1 MGFFDKALKKVQDV
15 GENIAASANNVKTVV
30 ETSVQDTMEITGLK
44 RQIRELEKEMDAQY
58 LQIGKKYAEFVADM
72 DDAEPETAE
81 NEAAEATES
90 SEVIDEVKE
99 EAIDEVKAED
109 VAETVDEA
117 KEEAA
122 DETIDEVK
130 AEDTAETIDEEK
142 EVSEEPAEDKVAE
155 ESDEDEEPVFDV
167 SDFLTIIKQDQAKKK
182 ELENQLAEV
191 EKRALIYRTNSEF
204 RHIFSELLGNK
215 PHEVLYILRFSLETF
230 AKFRILCSNSHRTG
244 IQITYAHHHTAKR
257 YKRSC
262 RKSEFFRSQKCRDR
276 HISSAHQFSV
286 CFDLHT
292 FTQSVLDQC
301 LMSLSQTKFP
311 RKSRIVDGTFRS
323 STGTAVVTGN
333 QNYLCSC
340 FCHTCCYGSDACF

>member
-81 NEAAEATES
+81 NEAAEAETTEAETTEATEP
-90 SEVIDEVKE
+90 SEVIDEVKAE
-99 EAIDEVKAED
+99 AAAEAIDEVKAED

-130 AEDTAETIDEEK
+130 AEDTVETINEEK
-142 EVSEEPAEDKVAE
+142 EVSKEPAEDKVAE

-191 EKRALIYRTNSEF
+191 EKRAKQNT
-204 RHIFSELLGNK
+204 LLREKTKAEESFEQEKG
-215 PHEVLYILRFSLETF
+215 
-230 AKFRILCSNSHRTG
+230 
-244 IQITYAHHHTAKR
+244 
-257 YKRSC
+257 
-262 RKSEFFRSQKCRDR
+262 
-276 HISSAHQFSV
+276 
-286 CFDLHT
+286 
-292 FTQSVLDQC
+292 VLDKALAMEIISKEEYEQK
-301 LMSLSQTKFP
+301 LNIAKKKVENFEEIKKIEQQFEMGIITKEE
-311 RKSRIVDGTFRS
+311 KDEKIN
-323 STGTAVVTGN
+323 AILN
-333 QNYLCSC
+333 
-340 FCHTCCYGSDACF
+340 A

>member
-81 NEAAEATES
+81 NEAAEAETAEATEP

-99 EAIDEVKAED
+99 EAIDEVKAEAA
-109 VAETVDEA
+109 AETVDEA

-191 EKRALIYRTNSEF
+191 EKRAKQNT
-204 RHIFSELLGNK
+204 LLREKTKAEESFEQEKG
-215 PHEVLYILRFSLETF
+215 
-230 AKFRILCSNSHRTG
+230 
-244 IQITYAHHHTAKR
+244 
-257 YKRSC
+257 
-262 RKSEFFRSQKCRDR
+262 
-276 HISSAHQFSV
+276 
-286 CFDLHT
+286 
-292 FTQSVLDQC
+292 VLDKALAMEIISKEEYEQK
-301 LMSLSQTKFP
+301 LNIARKKVENFEEIKKIEQQFEMGIITKEE
-311 RKSRIVDGTFRS
+311 KDEKIN
-323 STGTAVVTGN
+323 AILN
-333 QNYLCSC
+333 
-340 FCHTCCYGSDACF
+340 A

>member
-81 NEAAEATES
+81 NEAAEAETTEATES

-99 EAIDEVKAED
+99 EAIDEVKAEAA
-109 VAETVDEA
+109 AETVDEA

-142 EVSEEPAEDKVAE
+142 EVSEEPAEDKVTE

-191 EKRALIYRTNSEF
+191 EKRAKQNT
-204 RHIFSELLGNK
+204 LLREKTKAEESFEQEKG
-215 PHEVLYILRFSLETF
+215 
-230 AKFRILCSNSHRTG
+230 
-244 IQITYAHHHTAKR
+244 
-257 YKRSC
+257 
-262 RKSEFFRSQKCRDR
+262 
-276 HISSAHQFSV
+276 
-286 CFDLHT
+286 
-292 FTQSVLDQC
+292 VLDKALAMEIISKEEYEQK
-301 LMSLSQTKFP
+301 LNIARKKVENFEEIKKIEQQFEMGIITKEE
-311 RKSRIVDGTFRS
+311 KDEKIN
-323 STGTAVVTGN
+323 AILN
-333 QNYLCSC
+333 
-340 FCHTCCYGSDACF
+340 A

>member
-81 NEAAEATES
+81 NEAAEAETTEATES

-99 EAIDEVKAED
+99 EAIDEVKAEAA
-109 VAETVDEA
+109 AETVDEA
-117 KEEAA
+117 KEEEAA
-122 DETIDEVK
+122 ETIDEVK

-191 EKRALIYRTNSEF
+191 EKRAKQNT
-204 RHIFSELLGNK
+204 LLREKTKAEESFEQEKG
-215 PHEVLYILRFSLETF
+215 
-230 AKFRILCSNSHRTG
+230 
-244 IQITYAHHHTAKR
+244 
-257 YKRSC
+257 
-262 RKSEFFRSQKCRDR
+262 
-276 HISSAHQFSV
+276 
-286 CFDLHT
+286 
-292 FTQSVLDQC
+292 VLDKALAMEIISKEEYEQKRNIAKKKVENFEEIKKIEQQFE
-301 LMSLSQTKFP
+301 MGIITKEE
-311 RKSRIVDGTFRS
+311 KDEKIN
-323 STGTAVVTGN
+323 AILN
-333 QNYLCSC
+333 
-340 FCHTCCYGSDACF
+340 A

>member
-81 NEAAEATES
+81 NEAAEAETTEATES

-99 EAIDEVKAED
+99 EAIDEVKAEAA
-109 VAETVDEA
+109 AETVDEA

-122 DETIDEVK
+122 AETIDEVK

-142 EVSEEPAEDKVAE
+142 EVSKEPAEDKVAE

-191 EKRALIYRTNSEF
+191 EKRAKQNT
-204 RHIFSELLGNK
+204 LLREKTKAEESFEQEKG
-215 PHEVLYILRFSLETF
+215 
-230 AKFRILCSNSHRTG
+230 
-244 IQITYAHHHTAKR
+244 
-257 YKRSC
+257 
-262 RKSEFFRSQKCRDR
+262 
-276 HISSAHQFSV
+276 
-286 CFDLHT
+286 
-292 FTQSVLDQC
+292 VLDKALAMEIISKEEYEQK
-301 LMSLSQTKFP
+301 LNIARKKVENFEEIKKIEQQFEMGIITKEE
-311 RKSRIVDGTFRS
+311 KDEKIN
-323 STGTAVVTGN
+323 AILN
-333 QNYLCSC
+333 
-340 FCHTCCYGSDACF
+340 A

>member
-90 SEVIDEVKE
+90 SEVIDEVKAE
-99 EAIDEVKAED
+99 AAAEAIDEVKAE
-109 VAETVDEA
+109 AADEA
-117 KEEAA
+117 AEATESSEVIDEVKAEAA
-122 DETIDEVK
+122 AETIDEVK

-142 EVSEEPAEDKVAE
+142 EASEEPAEDKVAE

-191 EKRALIYRTNSEF
+191 EKRAKQNT
-204 RHIFSELLGNK
+204 LLREKTKAEESFEQEKG
-215 PHEVLYILRFSLETF
+215 
-230 AKFRILCSNSHRTG
+230 
-244 IQITYAHHHTAKR
+244 
-257 YKRSC
+257 
-262 RKSEFFRSQKCRDR
+262 
-276 HISSAHQFSV
+276 
-286 CFDLHT
+286 
-292 FTQSVLDQC
+292 VLDKALAMEIISKEEYEQK
-301 LMSLSQTKFP
+301 LNIARKKVENFEEIKKIEQQFEMGIITKEE
-311 RKSRIVDGTFRS
+311 KDEKIN
-323 STGTAVVTGN
+323 AILN
-333 QNYLCSC
+333 
-340 FCHTCCYGSDACF
+340 A

>member
-81 NEAAEATES
+81 NEAAEAETTEAETTEATES

-99 EAIDEVKAED
+99 EAIDEVKAEAA
-109 VAETVDEA
+109 AETVDEA

-122 DETIDEVK
+122 AETIDEVK

-142 EVSEEPAEDKVAE
+142 EVSKEPAEDKVAE

-191 EKRALIYRTNSEF
+191 EKRAKQNTLLREKTKAEESFEQEKGVLDKALAMEIISKEEYEQKLNIAKKKVENIEEHHMHSE
-204 RHIFSELLGNK
+204 HYYIKQEDVDKINK
-215 PHEVLYILRFSLETF
+215 
-230 AKFRILCSNSHRTG
+230 
-244 IQITYAHHHTAKR
+244 AKR
-257 YKRSC
+257 
-262 RKSEFFRSQKCRDR
+262 EG
-276 HISSAHQFSV
+276 H
-286 CFDLHT
+286 
-292 FTQSVLDQC
+292 
-301 LMSLSQTKFP
+301 SL
-311 RKSRIVDGTFRS
+311 
-323 STGTAVVTGN
+323 
-333 QNYLCSC
+333 
-340 FCHTCCYGSDACF
+340 

>member
-72 DDAEPETAE
+72 DDAEPETVE

-99 EAIDEVKAED
+99 EAIDEVKAEAAD
-109 VAETVDEA
+109 ETVDEA

-122 DETIDEVK
+122 
-130 AEDTAETIDEEK
+130 
-142 EVSEEPAEDKVAE
+142 
-155 ESDEDEEPVFDV
+155 DEDEEPVFDV

-191 EKRALIYRTNSEF
+191 EKRAKQNT
-204 RHIFSELLGNK
+204 LLREKTKAEESFEQEKG
-215 PHEVLYILRFSLETF
+215 
-230 AKFRILCSNSHRTG
+230 
-244 IQITYAHHHTAKR
+244 
-257 YKRSC
+257 
-262 RKSEFFRSQKCRDR
+262 
-276 HISSAHQFSV
+276 
-286 CFDLHT
+286 
-292 FTQSVLDQC
+292 VLDKALAMEIISKEEYEQK
-301 LMSLSQTKFP
+301 LNIARKKVENFEEIKKIEQQFEMGIITKEE
-311 RKSRIVDGTFRS
+311 KDEKIN
-323 STGTAVVTGN
+323 AILN
-333 QNYLCSC
+333 
-340 FCHTCCYGSDACF
+340 A

>member
-81 NEAAEATES
+81 NEAAEAETTEATES

-99 EAIDEVKAED
+99 EAIDEVKAEAA
-109 VAETVDEA
+109 AEKVDEA

-122 DETIDEVK
+122 NEIIDEVK

-142 EVSEEPAEDKVAE
+142 EVSEEPTEDKVAE

-191 EKRALIYRTNSEF
+191 EKRAKQNT
-204 RHIFSELLGNK
+204 LLREKTKAEESFEQEKG
-215 PHEVLYILRFSLETF
+215 
-230 AKFRILCSNSHRTG
+230 
-244 IQITYAHHHTAKR
+244 
-257 YKRSC
+257 
-262 RKSEFFRSQKCRDR
+262 
-276 HISSAHQFSV
+276 
-286 CFDLHT
+286 
-292 FTQSVLDQC
+292 VLDKALAMEIISKEEYEQK
-301 LMSLSQTKFP
+301 LNIARKKVENFEEIKKIEQQFEMGIITKEE
-311 RKSRIVDGTFRS
+311 KDEKIN
-323 STGTAVVTGN
+323 AILN
-333 QNYLCSC
+333 
-340 FCHTCCYGSDACF
+340 A

>member
-90 SEVIDEVKE
+90 SEVIDEVKAE
-99 EAIDEVKAED
+99 AATEAIDEVKAED

-122 DETIDEVK
+122 AETIDEVK

-191 EKRALIYRTNSEF
+191 EKRAKQNT
-204 RHIFSELLGNK
+204 LLREKTKAEESFEQEKG
-215 PHEVLYILRFSLETF
+215 
-230 AKFRILCSNSHRTG
+230 
-244 IQITYAHHHTAKR
+244 
-257 YKRSC
+257 
-262 RKSEFFRSQKCRDR
+262 
-276 HISSAHQFSV
+276 
-286 CFDLHT
+286 
-292 FTQSVLDQC
+292 VLDKALAMEIISKEEYEQK
-301 LMSLSQTKFP
+301 LNIARKKVENFEEIKKIEQQFEMGIITKEE
-311 RKSRIVDGTFRS
+311 KDEKIN
-323 STGTAVVTGN
+323 AILN
-333 QNYLCSC
+333 
-340 FCHTCCYGSDACF
+340 A

>member
-81 NEAAEATES
+81 NEAAEAETTEATES

-122 DETIDEVK
+122 AETIDEVK

-191 EKRALIYRTNSEF
+191 EKRAKQNT
-204 RHIFSELLGNK
+204 LLREKTKAEESFEQEKG
-215 PHEVLYILRFSLETF
+215 
-230 AKFRILCSNSHRTG
+230 
-244 IQITYAHHHTAKR
+244 
-257 YKRSC
+257 
-262 RKSEFFRSQKCRDR
+262 
-276 HISSAHQFSV
+276 
-286 CFDLHT
+286 
-292 FTQSVLDQC
+292 VLDKALAMEIISKEEYEQK
-301 LMSLSQTKFP
+301 LNIARKKVESFEEIKKIEQQFEMGIITKEE
-311 RKSRIVDGTFRS
+311 KDEKIN
-323 STGTAVVTGN
+323 AILN
-333 QNYLCSC
+333 
-340 FCHTCCYGSDACF
+340 A

>member
-122 DETIDEVK
+122 DETINEVK

-142 EVSEEPAEDKVAE
+142 EVSKDYIIKGFKHFTQLATEYFQGHSDCNAARKRMRDTIDANLQLKAELTAASYTEHTTLLSPKMQQIIWAHWGPPIISLSE
-155 ESDEDEEPVFDV
+155 NHANESD
-167 SDFLTIIKQDQAKKK
+167 
-182 ELENQLAEV
+182 N
-191 EKRALIYRTNSEF
+191 KR
-204 RHIFSELLGNK
+204 
-215 PHEVLYILRFSLETF
+215 V
-230 AKFRILCSNSHRTG
+230 
-244 IQITYAHHHTAKR
+244 
-257 YKRSC
+257 
-262 RKSEFFRSQKCRDR
+262 
-276 HISSAHQFSV
+276 
-286 CFDLHT
+286 
-292 FTQSVLDQC
+292 
-301 LMSLSQTKFP
+301 
-311 RKSRIVDGTFRS
+311 
-323 STGTAVVTGN
+323 
-333 QNYLCSC
+333 
-340 FCHTCCYGSDACF
+340 

>member
-81 NEAAEATES
+81 NEAAEAETTEATES

-109 VAETVDEA
+109 VAETV
-117 KEEAA
+117 
-122 DETIDEVK
+122 
-130 AEDTAETIDEEK
+130 DEEK

-191 EKRALIYRTNSEF
+191 EKRAKQNT
-204 RHIFSELLGNK
+204 LLREKTKAEESFEQEKG
-215 PHEVLYILRFSLETF
+215 
-230 AKFRILCSNSHRTG
+230 
-244 IQITYAHHHTAKR
+244 
-257 YKRSC
+257 
-262 RKSEFFRSQKCRDR
+262 
-276 HISSAHQFSV
+276 
-286 CFDLHT
+286 
-292 FTQSVLDQC
+292 VLDKALAMEIISKEEYEQK
-301 LMSLSQTKFP
+301 LNIARKKVENFEEIKKIEQQFEMGIITKEE
-311 RKSRIVDGTFRS
+311 KDEKIN
-323 STGTAVVTGN
+323 AILN
-333 QNYLCSC
+333 
-340 FCHTCCYGSDACF
+340 A

>member
-81 NEAAEATES
+81 NEAAEAETTEATEP

-99 EAIDEVKAED
+99 EAIDEVKAEAA
-109 VAETVDEA
+109 AETVDEA

-191 EKRALIYRTNSEF
+191 EKRAKQNT
-204 RHIFSELLGNK
+204 LLREK
-215 PHEVLYILRFSLETF
+215 TKAEESFEQE
-230 AKFRILCSNSHRTG
+230 K
-244 IQITYAHHHTAKR
+244 
-257 YKRSC
+257 
-262 RKSEFFRSQKCRDR
+262 
-276 HISSAHQFSV
+276 
-286 CFDLHT
+286 
-292 FTQSVLDQC
+292 SVLDKALAMEIISKEEYEQK
-301 LMSLSQTKFP
+301 LNIARKKVENFEEIKKIEQQFEMGIITKEE
-311 RKSRIVDGTFRS
+311 KDEKIN
-323 STGTAVVTGN
+323 AILN
-333 QNYLCSC
+333 
-340 FCHTCCYGSDACF
+340 A

>member
-81 NEAAEATES
+81 NEAAEAETTEATES

-99 EAIDEVKAED
+99 EAIDEVKAEAA
-109 VAETVDEA
+109 AETVDEA

-191 EKRALIYRTNSEF
+191 EKRAKQNT
-204 RHIFSELLGNK
+204 LLREKTKAEESFEQEKG
-215 PHEVLYILRFSLETF
+215 
-230 AKFRILCSNSHRTG
+230 
-244 IQITYAHHHTAKR
+244 
-257 YKRSC
+257 
-262 RKSEFFRSQKCRDR
+262 
-276 HISSAHQFSV
+276 
-286 CFDLHT
+286 
-292 FTQSVLDQC
+292 VLDKALAMEIISKEEYEQK
-301 LMSLSQTKFP
+301 LNIARKKVENFEESKKIEQQFEMGIITKEE
-311 RKSRIVDGTFRS
+311 KDEKIN
-323 STGTAVVTGN
+323 AILN
-333 QNYLCSC
+333 
-340 FCHTCCYGSDACF
+340 A

>member
-72 DDAEPETAE
+72 DDVEPETAE
-81 NEAAEATES
+81 NEAAEAETTEATES

-99 EAIDEVKAED
+99 EAIDEVKAEAA
-109 VAETVDEA
+109 AETVDEA

-122 DETIDEVK
+122 AETIDEVK

-191 EKRALIYRTNSEF
+191 EKRAKQNT
-204 RHIFSELLGNK
+204 LLREKTKAEESFEQEKG
-215 PHEVLYILRFSLETF
+215 
-230 AKFRILCSNSHRTG
+230 
-244 IQITYAHHHTAKR
+244 
-257 YKRSC
+257 
-262 RKSEFFRSQKCRDR
+262 
-276 HISSAHQFSV
+276 
-286 CFDLHT
+286 
-292 FTQSVLDQC
+292 VLDKALAMEIISKEEYEQK
-301 LMSLSQTKFP
+301 LNIAKKKVENFEEIKKIEQQFEMGIITKEE
-311 RKSRIVDGTFRS
+311 KDEKIN
-323 STGTAVVTGN
+323 AILN
-333 QNYLCSC
+333 
-340 FCHTCCYGSDACF
+340 A

>member
-90 SEVIDEVKE
+90 SEVIDEVKAE
-99 EAIDEVKAED
+99 AAAEAIDEVKAED

-130 AEDTAETIDEEK
+130 AEDTAETINEEK
-142 EVSEEPAEDKVAE
+142 EASEESAEDKVAE

-191 EKRALIYRTNSEF
+191 EKRAKQNT
-204 RHIFSELLGNK
+204 LLREKTKAEESFEQEKG
-215 PHEVLYILRFSLETF
+215 
-230 AKFRILCSNSHRTG
+230 
-244 IQITYAHHHTAKR
+244 
-257 YKRSC
+257 
-262 RKSEFFRSQKCRDR
+262 
-276 HISSAHQFSV
+276 
-286 CFDLHT
+286 
-292 FTQSVLDQC
+292 VLDKALAMEIISKEEYEQK
-301 LMSLSQTKFP
+301 LNIARKKVENFEEIKKIEQQFEMGIITKEE
-311 RKSRIVDGTFRS
+311 KDEKIN
-323 STGTAVVTGN
+323 AILN
-333 QNYLCSC
+333 
-340 FCHTCCYGSDACF
+340 A

>member
-81 NEAAEATES
+81 NEAAEAETTEAETTEATES

-99 EAIDEVKAED
+99 EAIDEVKAEAA
-109 VAETVDEA
+109 AETVDEA

-122 DETIDEVK
+122 AETIDEVK

-142 EVSEEPAEDKVAE
+142 EVSKEPAEDKVAE

-191 EKRALIYRTNSEF
+191 EKRAKQNT
-204 RHIFSELLGNK
+204 LLCEKTKAEESFEQEKG
-215 PHEVLYILRFSLETF
+215 
-230 AKFRILCSNSHRTG
+230 
-244 IQITYAHHHTAKR
+244 
-257 YKRSC
+257 
-262 RKSEFFRSQKCRDR
+262 
-276 HISSAHQFSV
+276 
-286 CFDLHT
+286 
-292 FTQSVLDQC
+292 VLDKALAMEIISKEEYEQK
-301 LMSLSQTKFP
+301 LNIARKKVENFEEIKKIEQQFEMGIITKEE
-311 RKSRIVDGTFRS
+311 KDEKIN
-323 STGTAVVTGN
+323 AILN
-333 QNYLCSC
+333 
-340 FCHTCCYGSDACF
+340 A

>member
-81 NEAAEATES
+81 NEAAEAETTEATES
-90 SEVIDEVKE
+90 SEVNDEVKE
-99 EAIDEVKAED
+99 EAIDEVKAEAA
-109 VAETVDEA
+109 AETVDEA

-191 EKRALIYRTNSEF
+191 EKRAKQNT
-204 RHIFSELLGNK
+204 LLREKTKAEESFEQEKG
-215 PHEVLYILRFSLETF
+215 
-230 AKFRILCSNSHRTG
+230 
-244 IQITYAHHHTAKR
+244 
-257 YKRSC
+257 
-262 RKSEFFRSQKCRDR
+262 
-276 HISSAHQFSV
+276 
-286 CFDLHT
+286 
-292 FTQSVLDQC
+292 VLDKALAMEIISKEEYEQK
-301 LMSLSQTKFP
+301 LNIARKKVENFEEIKKIEQQFEMGIITKEE
-311 RKSRIVDGTFRS
+311 KDEKIN
-323 STGTAVVTGN
+323 AILN
-333 QNYLCSC
+333 
-340 FCHTCCYGSDACF
+340 A

>member
-81 NEAAEATES
+81 NEAAEAEITEATES

-99 EAIDEVKAED
+99 EAIDEVKAEAA
-109 VAETVDEA
+109 AETVDEA

-142 EVSEEPAEDKVAE
+142 EVSEEP
-155 ESDEDEEPVFDV
+155 VFDV

-191 EKRALIYRTNSEF
+191 EKRAKQNT
-204 RHIFSELLGNK
+204 LLREKTKAEESFEQEKG
-215 PHEVLYILRFSLETF
+215 
-230 AKFRILCSNSHRTG
+230 
-244 IQITYAHHHTAKR
+244 
-257 YKRSC
+257 
-262 RKSEFFRSQKCRDR
+262 
-276 HISSAHQFSV
+276 
-286 CFDLHT
+286 
-292 FTQSVLDQC
+292 VLDKALAMEIISKEEYEQK
-301 LMSLSQTKFP
+301 LNIARKKVENFEEIKKIEQQFEMGIITKEE
-311 RKSRIVDGTFRS
+311 KDEKIN
-323 STGTAVVTGN
+323 AILN
-333 QNYLCSC
+333 
-340 FCHTCCYGSDACF
+340 A

>member
-81 NEAAEATES
+81 NETTEATES

-99 EAIDEVKAED
+99 EAIDEVKAEA
-109 VAETVDEA
+109 AETVDEA

-122 DETIDEVK
+122 DETSDEVK

-191 EKRALIYRTNSEF
+191 EKRAKQNT
-204 RHIFSELLGNK
+204 LLREKTKAEESFEQEKG
-215 PHEVLYILRFSLETF
+215 
-230 AKFRILCSNSHRTG
+230 
-244 IQITYAHHHTAKR
+244 
-257 YKRSC
+257 
-262 RKSEFFRSQKCRDR
+262 
-276 HISSAHQFSV
+276 
-286 CFDLHT
+286 
-292 FTQSVLDQC
+292 VLDKALAMEIISKEEYEQK
-301 LMSLSQTKFP
+301 LNIARKKVENFEEIKKIEQQFEMGIITKEEKDEKINAILNP
-311 RKSRIVDGTFRS
+311 
-323 STGTAVVTGN
+323 
-333 QNYLCSC
+333 
-340 FCHTCCYGSDACF
+340 

>member
-81 NEAAEATES
+81 NEAAEAETTEATES

-99 EAIDEVKAED
+99 EAIDEVKAEAA
-109 VAETVDEA
+109 AETVDEA

-130 AEDTAETIDEEK
+130 AEDTAETIDEET
-142 EVSEEPAEDKVAE
+142 EVSEEPAEAKVAE

-191 EKRALIYRTNSEF
+191 EKRAKQNT
-204 RHIFSELLGNK
+204 LLREKTKAEESFEQEKG
-215 PHEVLYILRFSLETF
+215 
-230 AKFRILCSNSHRTG
+230 
-244 IQITYAHHHTAKR
+244 
-257 YKRSC
+257 
-262 RKSEFFRSQKCRDR
+262 
-276 HISSAHQFSV
+276 
-286 CFDLHT
+286 
-292 FTQSVLDQC
+292 VLDKALAMEIISKEEYEQK
-301 LMSLSQTKFP
+301 LNIARKKVENFEEIKKIEQQFEMGIITKEE
-311 RKSRIVDGTFRS
+311 KDEKIN
-323 STGTAVVTGN
+323 AILN
-333 QNYLCSC
+333 
-340 FCHTCCYGSDACF
+340 A

>member
-15 GENIAASANNVKTVV
+15 GENIAASASNVKTVV

-90 SEVIDEVKE
+90 SEVIDEVKAE
-99 EAIDEVKAED
+99 AAAEAIDEVKAED

-130 AEDTAETIDEEK
+130 AEDTVETIDEEK
-142 EVSEEPAEDKVAE
+142 EVSKEPAEDKVAE

-191 EKRALIYRTNSEF
+191 EKRAKQNT
-204 RHIFSELLGNK
+204 LLREKTKAEESFEQEKG
-215 PHEVLYILRFSLETF
+215 
-230 AKFRILCSNSHRTG
+230 
-244 IQITYAHHHTAKR
+244 
-257 YKRSC
+257 
-262 RKSEFFRSQKCRDR
+262 
-276 HISSAHQFSV
+276 
-286 CFDLHT
+286 
-292 FTQSVLDQC
+292 VLDKALAMEIISKEEYEQK
-301 LMSLSQTKFP
+301 LNIAKKKVENFEEIKKIEQQFEMGIITKEE
-311 RKSRIVDGTFRS
+311 KDEKIN
-323 STGTAVVTGN
+323 AILN
-333 QNYLCSC
+333 
-340 FCHTCCYGSDACF
+340 A

>member
-90 SEVIDEVKE
+90 SEVIDEVKAE
-99 EAIDEVKAED
+99 AAAEAIDEVKAEAAD
-109 VAETVDEA
+109 ETVDEA

-122 DETIDEVK
+122 AETIDEVK

-191 EKRALIYRTNSEF
+191 EKRAKQNT
-204 RHIFSELLGNK
+204 LLREKTKAEESFEQEKG
-215 PHEVLYILRFSLETF
+215 
-230 AKFRILCSNSHRTG
+230 
-244 IQITYAHHHTAKR
+244 
-257 YKRSC
+257 
-262 RKSEFFRSQKCRDR
+262 
-276 HISSAHQFSV
+276 
-286 CFDLHT
+286 
-292 FTQSVLDQC
+292 VLDKALAMEIISKEEYEQK
-301 LMSLSQTKFP
+301 LNIAKKKVENFEEIKKIEQQFEMGIITKEE
-311 RKSRIVDGTFRS
+311 KDEKIN
-323 STGTAVVTGN
+323 AILN
-333 QNYLCSC
+333 
-340 FCHTCCYGSDACF
+340 A

>member
-81 NEAAEATES
+81 NEAAEAETTEAETTEATEP

-99 EAIDEVKAED
+99 EAIDEVKAEAA
-109 VAETVDEA
+109 AETVDEA

-191 EKRALIYRTNSEF
+191 EKRAKQNT
-204 RHIFSELLGNK
+204 LLREKTKAEESFEQEKG
-215 PHEVLYILRFSLETF
+215 
-230 AKFRILCSNSHRTG
+230 
-244 IQITYAHHHTAKR
+244 
-257 YKRSC
+257 
-262 RKSEFFRSQKCRDR
+262 
-276 HISSAHQFSV
+276 
-286 CFDLHT
+286 
-292 FTQSVLDQC
+292 VLDKALAMEIISKEEYEQK
-301 LMSLSQTKFP
+301 LNIARKKVENFEEIKKIEQQFEMGIITKEE
-311 RKSRIVDGTFRS
+311 KDEKIN
-323 STGTAVVTGN
+323 AILN
-333 QNYLCSC
+333 
-340 FCHTCCYGSDACF
+340 A

>member
-1 MGFFDKALKKVQDV
+1 MRFFDKALKKVQDV

-99 EAIDEVKAED
+99 EAIDEVKAEAAD
-109 VAETVDEA
+109 ETVDEA

-122 DETIDEVK
+122 
-130 AEDTAETIDEEK
+130 
-142 EVSEEPAEDKVAE
+142 
-155 ESDEDEEPVFDV
+155 DEDEEPVFDV

-191 EKRALIYRTNSEF
+191 EKRAKQNT
-204 RHIFSELLGNK
+204 LLREKTKAEESFEQEKG
-215 PHEVLYILRFSLETF
+215 
-230 AKFRILCSNSHRTG
+230 
-244 IQITYAHHHTAKR
+244 
-257 YKRSC
+257 
-262 RKSEFFRSQKCRDR
+262 
-276 HISSAHQFSV
+276 
-286 CFDLHT
+286 
-292 FTQSVLDQC
+292 VLDKALAMEIISKEEYEQK
-301 LMSLSQTKFP
+301 LNIARKKVENFEEIKKIEQQFEMGIITKEE
-311 RKSRIVDGTFRS
+311 KDEKIN
-323 STGTAVVTGN
+323 AILN
-333 QNYLCSC
+333 
-340 FCHTCCYGSDACF
+340 A

>member
-81 NEAAEATES
+81 NEAAEAETTEATES
-90 SEVIDEVKE
+90 SEVIDEVKAE
-99 EAIDEVKAED
+99 AAEAIDEVKAED

-122 DETIDEVK
+122 DETIDAVK

-191 EKRALIYRTNSEF
+191 EKRAKQNT
-204 RHIFSELLGNK
+204 LLREKTKAEESFEQEKG
-215 PHEVLYILRFSLETF
+215 
-230 AKFRILCSNSHRTG
+230 
-244 IQITYAHHHTAKR
+244 
-257 YKRSC
+257 
-262 RKSEFFRSQKCRDR
+262 
-276 HISSAHQFSV
+276 
-286 CFDLHT
+286 
-292 FTQSVLDQC
+292 VLDKALAMEIISKEEYEQK
-301 LMSLSQTKFP
+301 LNIARKKVESFEEIKKIEQQFEMGIITKEE
-311 RKSRIVDGTFRS
+311 KDEKIN
-323 STGTAVVTGN
+323 AILN
-333 QNYLCSC
+333 
-340 FCHTCCYGSDACF
+340 A

>member
-99 EAIDEVKAED
+99 EAIDEVKAEAAD
-109 VAETVDEA
+109 ETVDEA

-122 DETIDEVK
+122 
-130 AEDTAETIDEEK
+130 
-142 EVSEEPAEDKVAE
+142 
-155 ESDEDEEPVFDV
+155 DEDEEPVFDV

-191 EKRALIYRTNSEF
+191 EKRAKQNT
-204 RHIFSELLGNK
+204 LLREKTKAEESFEQEKG
-215 PHEVLYILRFSLETF
+215 
-230 AKFRILCSNSHRTG
+230 
-244 IQITYAHHHTAKR
+244 
-257 YKRSC
+257 
-262 RKSEFFRSQKCRDR
+262 
-276 HISSAHQFSV
+276 
-286 CFDLHT
+286 
-292 FTQSVLDQC
+292 VLDKA
-301 LMSLSQTKFP
+301 LSMEIISKEEYEQKLNIARKKVENFEEIKKIEQQFEMGIITKEE
-311 RKSRIVDGTFRS
+311 KDEKIN
-323 STGTAVVTGN
+323 AILN
-333 QNYLCSC
+333 
-340 FCHTCCYGSDACF
+340 A